1 MEGQTTTEEDVLE
14 EVDNS
19 IAVEHEHDGIIT
31 LLRNALNNPDQL
43 TAMISNY
50 STSYNAVNVGIVL
63 PILMYSIESSSIDEP
78 YSTPQ
83 DYVVSSIARRLDNN
97 NNSEEGDDEEDS
109 IVASSL
115 LAGMII
121 GQLIGG
127 YLGDII
133 GRRPAMMLV
142 MILQIV
148 GSIGSALFISKS
160 DSVYQQLAIWRFI
173 LGVGAGGVYPLAAIM
188 SAENKQDNLEE
199 DVIIEED
206 NASQTN
212 DIVNNS
218 TDQVKTFQRIAL
230 TFSTQGLGFI
240 TVPLL
245 AYPMLALKMNV
256 DVIWRL
262 LLGVGALPGIVVLYM
277 RLCSRKRCSKG
288 NDGTHIT
295 NTLHESSSNGI
306 TNEDDHQTNT
316 EEVSSDSSTSL
327 NKAGSLELPKTSD
340 SILDDG
346 NLQSTISTLFNDLAN
361 TGTDEDN
368 IGDGDNELSLVEN
381 CHRANDANNERCA
394 ENEEDAVC
402 DEVPPL
408 TEGKHSRGL

>member
-1 MEGQTTTEEDVLE
+1 MDAPATEEDVLE

-19 IAVEHEHDGIIT
+19 IPVEHEHDGILR

-50 STSYNAVNVGIVL
+50 STSYNAVNVGIAL
-63 PILMYSIESSSIDEP
+63 PILMYSIESSSKDEP

-97 NNSEEGDDEEDS
+97 NNSEEGDDDEEDS

-115 LAGMII
+115 LAGMIL

-148 GSIGSALFISKS
+148 GSIGSALFIGKSS

-173 LGVGAGGVYPLAAIM
+173 LGVGAGGVYPLAAVM
-188 SAENKQDNLEE
+188 SAENKQDDLEE
-199 DVIIEED
+199 EGIIEED

-212 DIVNNS
+212 DTVNNS
-218 TDQVKTFQRIAL
+218 TDQVKSFQRIAL

-245 AYPMLALKMNV
+245 AYPMLEMKMNL

-262 LLGVGALPGIVVLYM
+262 LLGLGAIPGIVVLYM
-277 RLCSRKRCSKG
+277 RLCSRKKCSKG
-288 NDGTHIT
+288 KEETHII
-295 NTLHESSSNGI
+295 NVPHESDN
-306 TNEDDHQTNT
+306 NEMAT
-316 EEVSSDSSTSL
+316 EEAQANTQSEASL

-340 SILDDG
+340 LILDDG

-361 TGTDEDN
+361 TGADEDN

-381 CHRANDANNERCA
+381 CHRANDDSNERCA
-394 ENEEDAVC
+394 DNEVDVC
-402 DEVPPL
+402 NEVPIPPL
-408 TEGKHSRGL
+408 TEEGKHSRGL

>member
-1 MEGQTTTEEDVLE
+1 MEAPTTTEDLE
-14 EVDNS
+14 EVGNS
-19 IAVEHEHDGIIT
+19 MPVENEHDGIIT

-63 PILMYSIESSSIDEP
+63 PILMYSIESSSSKDEP

-115 LAGMII
+115 LAGMIL

-133 GRRPAMMLV
+133 GRRPAMLIV
-142 MILQIV
+142 MILQIA
-148 GSIGSALFISKS
+148 GSIGSAFFISKS

-173 LGVGAGGVYPLAAIM
+173 LGVGAGGVYPLAAVM

-199 DVIIEED
+199 EYIIDED

-212 DIVNNS
+212 NTVNNS
-218 TDQVKTFQRIAL
+218 TDQVKSFQRIAL

-245 AYPMLALKMNV
+245 AYPMLAVRMNI

-262 LLGVGALPGIVVLYM
+262 LLGLGAIPGIVVLYM
-277 RLCSRKRCSKG
+277 RLCSKKKCSKG
-288 NDGTHIT
+288 KDDTHIT
-295 NTLHESSSNGI
+295 TTLHESDNSGMA
-306 TNEDDHQTNT
+306 T
-316 EEVSSDSSTSL
+316 EEVQANTQSEASL
-327 NKAGSLELPKTSD
+327 KAGSLELPKTSD

-361 TGTDEDN
+361 TGADEDN

-394 ENEEDAVC
+394 ENEEDAAF
-402 DEVPPL
+402 DEVPIPPL
-408 TEGKHSRGL
+408 TEGGKPSRGL

>member
-1 MEGQTTTEEDVLE
+1 MEAPTTEEDVLE
-14 EVDNS
+14 EVGNS
-19 IAVEHEHDGIIT
+19 ITEQHEHDGMIT
-31 LLRNALNNPDQL
+31 LLRNALSNPDQL

-63 PILMYSIESSSIDEP
+63 PILMYSIESSSKDEP

-83 DYVVSSIARRLDNN
+83 DYIALSIARRLDSN

-115 LAGMII
+115 LAGMIL

-160 DSVYQQLAIWRFI
+160 SDSVYQQLAIWRFI
-173 LGVGAGGVYPLAAIM
+173 LGVGAGGVYPLAAVM
-188 SAENKQDNLEE
+188 SAENKQDDLEE
-199 DVIIEED
+199 EGIIEED
-206 NASQTN
+206 NV
-212 DIVNNS
+212 IVNNS
-218 TDQVKTFQRIAL
+218 TDQVKSFQRIAL

-245 AYPMLALKMNV
+245 AYPMLALKMNI
-256 DVIWRL
+256 DIIWRL

-277 RLCSRKRCSKG
+277 RLCSKKKCSKG
-288 NDGTHIT
+288 KEETHII
-295 NTLHESSSNGI
+295 NIPHESDN
-306 TNEDDHQTNT
+306 NEMAT
-316 EEVSSDSSTSL
+316 EEVQANTQSEASL

-361 TGTDEDN
+361 TGADEDN

-381 CHRANDANNERCA
+381 CHRANDDNNERCA
-394 ENEEDAVC
+394 DNEEDAVC

>member
-1 MEGQTTTEEDVLE
+1 MEGQTTTEDSEE
-14 EVDNS
+14 EVGS
-19 IAVEHEHDGIIT
+19 ITVEHEHDGMMK

-63 PILMYSIESSSIDEP
+63 PILMYSIESSSKDEP

-83 DYVVSSIARRLDNN
+83 DYVILSIARRLDNN

-173 LGVGAGGVYPLAAIM
+173 LGVGAGGVYPLAAVM

-218 TDQVKTFQRIAL
+218 TDEVKSFQRIAL

-245 AYPMLALKMNV
+245 AYPMLALKINV

-277 RLCSRKRCSKG
+277 RLCSRKGCSKEK
-288 NDGTHIT
+288 DETQ
-295 NTLHESSSNGI
+295 NTLHESDNNGMA
-306 TNEDDHQTNT
+306 TEEVHANT
-316 EEVSSDSSTSL
+316 EEVSSDSSISL

-346 NLQSTISTLFNDLAN
+346 N
-361 TGTDEDN
+361 
-368 IGDGDNELSLVEN
+368 
-381 CHRANDANNERCA
+381 
-394 ENEEDAVC
+394 
-402 DEVPPL
+402 
-408 TEGKHSRGL
+408 

>member
-1 MEGQTTTEEDVLE
+1 MEAHTTIEEDLE
-14 EVDNS
+14 EVGNS
-19 IAVEHEHDGIIT
+19 ITEQHAHDGIIT
-31 LLRNALNNPDQL
+31 LLRNALQNPDQL

-63 PILMYSIESSSIDEP
+63 PILMYSIESSSKDEP

-115 LAGMII
+115 LAGMIL

-148 GSIGSALFISKS
+148 GSIGSALFVSKSS

-173 LGVGAGGVYPLAAIM
+173 LGVGAGGVYPLAAVM
-188 SAENKQDNLEE
+188 SAENKQDDLEE
-199 DVIIEED
+199 EDTIEED
-206 NASQTN
+206 NADTA
-212 DIVNNS
+212 NNS
-218 TDQVKTFQRIAL
+218 TDQVKSFQRIAL

-245 AYPMLALKMNV
+245 AYPMLAVRMNI

-262 LLGVGALPGIVVLYM
+262 LLGLGAIPGIVVLYM
-277 RLCSRKRCSKG
+277 RLCSKKKCSKG
-288 NDGTHIT
+288 KDDTHIT
-295 NTLHESSSNGI
+295 NTLHESDNSGMA
-306 TNEDDHQTNT
+306 T
-316 EEVSSDSSTSL
+316 EEVQANTQSEASL
-327 NKAGSLELPKTSD
+327 KAGSLELPKTSD

-361 TGTDEDN
+361 TGADEDN

-394 ENEEDAVC
+394 ENEEDAAF
-402 DEVPPL
+402 DEVPIPPL
-408 TEGKHSRGL
+408 TEGGKPSRGL